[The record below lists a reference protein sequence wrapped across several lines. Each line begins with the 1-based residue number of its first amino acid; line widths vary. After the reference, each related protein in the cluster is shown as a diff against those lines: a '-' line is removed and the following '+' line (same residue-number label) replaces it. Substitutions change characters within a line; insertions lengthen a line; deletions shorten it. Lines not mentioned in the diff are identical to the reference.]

1 MFKVYQYDVQ
11 VAFIQSVIDPTHP
24 PVYCDPAEGY
34 EDPRHYVY
42 QLHKHL
48 YGMKDSPR
56 GWSRLFTSVCLKYG
70 FFQLK
75 SDECVFVK
83 IVPNTKV
90 RQICQHLLC
99 RS

>member
-11 VAFIQSVIDPTHP
+11 VAFIQNVIDPNHP
-24 PVYCDPAEGY
+24 PVYCEPAEGY
-34 EDPRHYVY
+34 EDRRHYV
-42 QLHKHL
+42 

-56 GWSRLFTSVCLKYG
+56 GWSKLFTSVCLKYG
-70 FFQLK
+70 FSQLK

-83 IVPNTKV
+83 IVPNIW
-90 RQICQHLLC
+90 QIRQHLLR